1 MEHGAW
7 SMEHGAVHPKT
18 VAIVTAT
25 GRLAR
30 MMSEETKKRKRRTW
44 EEGFQDLKAFFE
56 ENGHC

>member
-1 MEHGAW
+1 
-7 SMEHGAVHPKT
+7 MEHGAVHPKT